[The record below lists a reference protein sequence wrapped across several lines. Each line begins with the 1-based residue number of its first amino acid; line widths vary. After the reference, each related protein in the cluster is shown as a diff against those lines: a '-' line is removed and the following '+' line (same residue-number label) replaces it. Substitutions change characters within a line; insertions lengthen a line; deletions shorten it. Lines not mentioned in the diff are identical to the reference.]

1 MKNFESSVAFV
12 SGANRGLGLAFVKG
26 LLEAGATKVYAGAR
40 DVASLVNL
48 VSESEGKVVPVELD
62 VTDKEG
68 VFSAAGACTDVN
80 LVINNAGIAT
90 YDSLTNAKESDNAR
104 QEMEVNY
111 FGALNM
117 VRAFSPVLKQQ
128 GGGTFVSVSSIAG
141 LVNFPFFASYSV
153 SKAAVHSL
161 VQGVRAELANQN
173 TLVMGV
179 YPGPIETEMTTNLP
193 IDKASTEEVVAKVLE
208 GILKGD
214 EDVFPDA
221 TSMQISAGLN
231 ADAKGMEKHIASLGA

>member
-1 MKNFESSVAFV
+1 MKNFESSVAFI

-40 DVASLVNL
+40 DVGSLVSL
-48 VSESEGKVVPVELD
+48 VSESEGKVIPVELD

-68 VFSAAGACTDVN
+68 VFSAAQSCNDVN
-80 LVINNAGIAT
+80 LVINNAGIASF
-90 YDSLTNAKESDNAR
+90 DSLANARNLDHAR

-117 VRAFSPVLKQQ
+117 VRAFSPVLKEQ

-141 LVNFPFFASYSV
+141 LVNFPFFASYSA

-161 VQGVRAELANQN
+161 IQGVRNELVPQK
-173 TLVMGV
+173 THVMGV
-179 YPGPIETEMTTNLP
+179 YPGPIDTDMTTNLP
-193 IDKASTEEVVAKVLE
+193 IDKANVEEVVARVLE
-208 GILKGD
+208 GIKND
-214 EDVFPDA
+214 EEDVFPDA
-221 TSMQISAGLN
+221 TSQQIASGIK
-231 ADAKGMEKHIASLGA
+231 ADAKGMEKHIASLGS